1 MSTPAPGT
9 TDSSTTEGSSTDSTV
24 ETTTTTGV
32 NDTTT
37 EATTAA
43 ANPMCTTFF
52 ACQPAESGQMCSQ
65 LEFSAASFGNGTSFE
80 QCGLMVSINATPA
93 LAFDGESLGLPPA
106 GRRRDAAYVLEFTF
120 AMPVRPLSLE
130 LVGVA
135 ESAAAGTVRSV
146 HLYGGALNIT
156 TNVTSLVAIAPATT
170 TTTTAAATTAA
181 DTTTTGTADGSAT
194 TTADTTAAASDSTT
208 VGTTAAVEAPPATTT
223 SIRIEVD
230 DATVRFKAL
239 KVQVASTATTTT
251 VAATTG
257 SDQSR
262 GIEAPGT
269 VEWYLMEAGPLVLW
283 MWLAIGG
290 GVLLLAI
297 IIIAVVCI
305 VRRKG
310 SDDDDDMEMYSH
322 RDMSPPAPVSPPMP
336 VRSAFDEAPSSAGN
350 TLTSESADKQY
361 ASLNEFK
368 VATGDTLPPPPL
380 SETRD
385 STYQALPSQGGSA
398 RY

>member
-1 MSTPAPGT
+1 
-9 TDSSTTEGSSTDSTV
+9 
-24 ETTTTTGV
+24 
-32 NDTTT
+32 
-37 EATTAA
+37 
-43 ANPMCTTFF
+43 
-52 ACQPAESGQMCSQ
+52 
-65 LEFSAASFGNGTSFE
+65 
-80 QCGLMVSINATPA
+80 MVSINATPA
-93 LAFDGESLGLPPA
+93 LAFDGELLGLPSA

-130 LVGVA
+130 LVGVS
-135 ESAAAGTVRSV
+135 ESDAAGLVRSV

-170 TTTTAAATTAA
+170 TTTAASTTAETTATGTDDGSSSTTSADSTTAA
-181 DTTTTGTADGSAT
+181 SDTAT
-194 TTADTTAAASDSTT
+194 IGTT
-208 VGTTAAVEAPPATTT
+208 VAVEVPPATTT
-223 SIRIEVD
+223 SIRLEVD

-239 KVQVASTATTTT
+239 KVQIASVATTAQAVTT
-251 VAATTG
+251 V

-262 GIEAPGT
+262 GIETPGE

-322 RDMSPPAPVSPPMP
+322 RDMSPPAPVSPPTP

-380 SETRD
+380 TETRD
-385 STYQALPSQGGSA
+385 STYQALPSQGGSV